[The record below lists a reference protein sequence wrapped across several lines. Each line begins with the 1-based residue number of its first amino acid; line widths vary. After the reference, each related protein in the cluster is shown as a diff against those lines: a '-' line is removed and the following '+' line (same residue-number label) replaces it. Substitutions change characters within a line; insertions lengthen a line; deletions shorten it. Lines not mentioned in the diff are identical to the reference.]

1 MATNENFLPTCD
13 PGLTPIAA
21 TRSSTFTPRRAI
33 DSSGQVG
40 SFYDAYNDRVLSDSN
55 KYIVKEQVYPKK
67 KSRCFLKSVDLNES
81 CNLLKQMNMNDELRL
96 SIALQ
101 MAKPSGVGALINYT
115 DRIDKYTRFLCYT
128 YYSKTDYLPDN
139 VFNSLNRIKQQR
151 PDAQA
156 THMIVLVNWGIDA
169 VAVLQLPSDDQQTE
183 GNEYVLQKICISL
196 SDDCSGLKLSNQEEA
211 FLKNIYCRKVF
222 SNIAGLTEINSIIE
236 FHDHIKLLTS
246 SADSLRPYDYNLY
259 PIENFYITNSG
270 LKFRLIEIPKQSIL
284 KIESYLLPLVFN
296 FNKLNKNMY
305 QDFQN
310 IRQYLKNEHKNIL
323 TCREDSKKMYTIE
336 IDRIRKL
343 VTAFRRGEIDERA
356 FRKDLQEDQTRSLSS
371 MLSNDIENVNKMMKK
386 ESLIKS
392 LLDEE
397 FIYMNAKDRGIEKT
411 DDIRTLE
418 DKLLKGAGC
427 ARLICSNDNLYAINQ
442 TQWCE
447 HRDQMLKERKG
458 NKNIQLVYA
467 DFSYCSYE
475 LNQFITLSSAEKK
488 KTVSTPE
495 PKKKL
500 TLQKPTCDESIN
512 ILLLGESGV
521 GKSTFI
527 NAFVNYLKF
536 DDLMHAEKNP
546 TVLIPVSFTIAIG
559 DNFTEHAIKHEGEDT
574 LSNEDHDDLGRSVT
588 QHCKSYVF
596 TLKDGKNRRQKLRII
611 DTPGIG
617 DTQGSNQ
624 DDKNMQHVLSYINNL
639 THLNAICILLKP
651 NNSRLT
657 VFFRSCFTQLI
668 DMLSENICDRII
680 FCFTNSRSTF
690 YTPGNTGPVL
700 KALIDSLPV
709 KQIRFAKENTF
720 CFDSESFRYLVA
732 KLNRIKFNSME
743 EADYNSSWEKSMT
756 ELNRFIGYIRSNM
769 ADPII
774 LNKSH
779 SVKHAQLMANSMIRP
794 MLEAMRNTIRNIILL
809 NERSHKTSI
818 ELCPKII
825 KGTTAICLECP
836 RKCIKICDFW
846 VAIDGLHVVQ
856 NKCRTCLCDPS
867 QHYRIDYELEYKEIE
882 NSAKPTEGDMQK
894 LLHSLYE
901 ASPKFGYFL
910 LQSVGNSQR
919 DPFLLGFERM
929 IKEESDICDQK
940 TSYKFNLD
948 LVEQL
953 QVLKN
958 SYEKEKKKLDAKKMT
973 IELDD
978 IYQKIENVNKHRIID
993 LQMNAIR
1000 QWHKYMIKYYEY
1012 EVST

>member
-183 GNEYVLQKICISL
+183 GNE
-196 SDDCSGLKLSNQEEA
+196 
-211 FLKNIYCRKVF
+211 
-222 SNIAGLTEINSIIE
+222 
-236 FHDHIKLLTS
+236 
-246 SADSLRPYDYNLY
+246 
-259 PIENFYITNSG
+259 
-270 LKFRLIEIPKQSIL
+270 
-284 KIESYLLPLVFN
+284 
-296 FNKLNKNMY
+296 
-305 QDFQN
+305 
-310 IRQYLKNEHKNIL
+310 
-323 TCREDSKKMYTIE
+323 
-336 IDRIRKL
+336 KL

-371 MLSNDIENVNKMMKK
+371 MLN
-386 ESLIKS
+386 
-392 LLDEE
+392 EE

-657 VFFRSCFTQLI
+657 VFFRS
-668 DMLSENICDRII
+668 
-680 FCFTNSRSTF
+680 
-690 YTPGNTGPVL
+690 
-700 KALIDSLPV
+700 
-709 KQIRFAKENTF
+709 
-720 CFDSESFRYLVA
+720 
-732 KLNRIKFNSME
+732 
-743 EADYNSSWEKSMT
+743 
-756 ELNRFIGYIRSNM
+756 
-769 ADPII
+769 
-774 LNKSH
+774 
-779 SVKHAQLMANSMIRP
+779 
-794 MLEAMRNTIRNIILL
+794 
-809 NERSHKTSI
+809 
-818 ELCPKII
+818 
-825 KGTTAICLECP
+825 
-836 RKCIKICDFW
+836 
-846 VAIDGLHVVQ
+846 
-856 NKCRTCLCDPS
+856 
-867 QHYRIDYELEYKEIE
+867 
-882 NSAKPTEGDMQK
+882 
-894 LLHSLYE
+894 
-901 ASPKFGYFL
+901 
-910 LQSVGNSQR
+910 
-919 DPFLLGFERM
+919 
-929 IKEESDICDQK
+929 
-940 TSYKFNLD
+940 
-948 LVEQL
+948 
-953 QVLKN
+953 
-958 SYEKEKKKLDAKKMT
+958 
-973 IELDD
+973 
-978 IYQKIENVNKHRIID
+978 
-993 LQMNAIR
+993 
-1000 QWHKYMIKYYEY
+1000 
-1012 EVST
+1012 